1 MQHLKLS
8 DEIVLAAGELNPLI
22 PHPIEMIVGSIAF
35 LLLLAVM
42 KRKVVPMFEK
52 AYAARTEAIE
62 GGIERAE
69 KAQLEAQRALLQY
82 NEQLSSAQGEAAK
95 LREDAR
101 IQGAAI
107 LEELR
112 TKAQEEAAR
121 ITAAASASIEAERQ
135 QAITSLRNEVGALA
149 VELASKIVGEALD
162 DQARQSR
169 IVDRFIEDLEKS
181 KSPVKKKLE
190 KEENENPSRR
200 KQPSITCDCTRQA
213 RCCRQ
218 GRNSG

>member
-1 MQHLKLS
+1 MQPLNIL
-8 DEIVLAAGELNPLI
+8 AGEALNPLI
-22 PHPIEMIVGSIAF
+22 PHNAEVIVGFIAF
-35 LLLLAVM
+35 TLLFLVL
-42 KRKVVPMFEK
+42 KSKVVPMFEK
-52 AYAARTEAIE
+52 AYAARTEAIQ

-69 KAQLEAQRALLQY
+69 KAQLEAQRALVQY

-101 IQGAAI
+101 AQGAAI

-112 TKAQEEAAR
+112 TKAQDEAAR
-121 ITAAASASIEAERQ
+121 ITAAAHASIEAERQ
-135 QAITSLRNEVGALA
+135 QAVTSLRNEVGALA

-181 KSPVKKKLE
+181 EQSK
-190 KEENENPSRR
+190 
-200 KQPSITCDCTRQA
+200 
-213 RCCRQ
+213 
-218 GRNSG
+218 

>member
-1 MQHLKLS
+1 MQRINIL
-8 DEIVLAAGELNPLI
+8 AGEGSLNPLI
-22 PHPIEMIVGSIAF
+22 PHTAEIIVGFIAF
-35 LLLLAVM
+35 TLLFLVL
-42 KRKVVPMFEK
+42 KSKVVPMFER

-69 KAQLEAQRALLQY
+69 KAQLEAQRALVQY
-82 NEQLSSAQGEAAK
+82 NEQLSSAQGEASK

-101 IQGAAI
+101 TQGAAI

-121 ITAAASASIEAERQ
+121 ITAAAHASIEAERQ

-181 KSPVKKKLE
+181 KK
-190 KEENENPSRR
+190 
-200 KQPSITCDCTRQA
+200 
-213 RCCRQ
+213 
-218 GRNSG
+218 